1 MRFVWDE
8 DKARSN
14 LAKHGVPFT
23 IAELIFYDPL
33 RVTMM
38 DTGDHHEV
46 RWQSIG
52 TLPTG
57 LTLFVVHTERSD
69 RDGTPIYRI
78 ISARRATRAERR
90 RLEEGT

>member
-1 MRFVWDE
+1 MRFEWDE

-14 LAKHGVPFT
+14 LAKHGVPFP

-69 RDGTPIYRI
+69 RDGTPISRI